1 MGIFKSEKVIVEKGY
16 ECPLCPDHRDTEFI
30 QSPIL
35 RAPLCEGCDEEL
47 FHFSGFD
54 ERPDDP
60 LIEKLEKLSGKSWQ
74 ECKVILLREHIKEW
88 QAVEKKQA
96 SDHRDPKLPDI
107 TEARQKIRWYSDL
120 LATAETEP
128 RQGPSKGKD

>member
-1 MGIFKSEKVIVEKGY
+1 MGIFK
-16 ECPLCPDHRDTEFI
+16 
-30 QSPIL
+30 
-35 RAPLCEGCDEEL
+35 
-47 FHFSGFD
+47 
-54 ERPDDP
+54 
-60 LIEKLEKLSGKSWQ
+60 
-74 ECKVILLREHIKEW
+74 LREHIKEW

-107 TEARQKIRWYSDL
+107 AEAQQKIRWYSDL